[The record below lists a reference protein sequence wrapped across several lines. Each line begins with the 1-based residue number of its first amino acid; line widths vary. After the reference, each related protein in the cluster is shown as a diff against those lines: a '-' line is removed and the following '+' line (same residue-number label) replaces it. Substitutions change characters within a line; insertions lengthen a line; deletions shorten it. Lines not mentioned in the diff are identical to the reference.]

1 MEITED
7 FGDVCRE
14 GAPFPEPL
22 LAKLVAVP
30 HHALRQGEIHVVLVA
45 IECFF
50 ARYKIPYQQA
60 FPQSLWGV
68 SVCGLRNLK
77 VDVTIFA
84 VNLHVL

>member
-7 FGDVCRE
+7 LGDVCRG
-14 GAPFPEPL
+14 GAPFPKPL

-50 ARYKIPYQQA
+50 ARYKIPY
-60 FPQSLWGV
+60 
-68 SVCGLRNLK
+68 
-77 VDVTIFA
+77 
-84 VNLHVL
+84 

>member
-50 ARYKIPYQQA
+50 ARYKIPL
-60 FPQSLWGV
+60 STGV
-68 SVCGLRNLK
+68 STITLGRFCLRFEKLL
-77 VDVTIFA
+77 A
-84 VNLHVL
+84 